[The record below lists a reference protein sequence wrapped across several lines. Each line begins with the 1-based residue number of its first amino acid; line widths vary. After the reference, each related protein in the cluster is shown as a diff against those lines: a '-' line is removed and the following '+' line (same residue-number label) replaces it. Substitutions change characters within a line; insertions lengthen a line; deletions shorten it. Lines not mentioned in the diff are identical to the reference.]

1 MDTTIVAIATPIG
14 YGGVGIIRLSGP
26 TSFNLLNKIFTP
38 IKKECFSPRKML
50 FGTVAFNNI
59 ADDCLAVYFPAPN
72 SFTGEDVVEIQ
83 MHGGVA
89 LLNETVKQLIEYGA
103 TMAQPGE
110 FSKRA
115 VINGKMDITQ
125 AEGLIDMIYAQSIC
139 EMQVASSQMR
149 GDLYKKIVD
158 LQNQLTE
165 MMASIEVALDFPEH
179 EEAPTE
185 EEITLDLPSLIED
198 MQHLVNTEKVGMK
211 LKSGITV
218 ALVGEPN
225 VGKSSLLN
233 ALVGY
238 DRAIVTEI
246 AGTTRDTI
254 SESYQ
259 FNNVRFNIIDTAG
272 LRDSKDI
279 IEQEGIKRTIKTI
292 DECDFVLKI
301 YESDKKSTE
310 NNFFS
315 SFKHKNF
322 ATVLNK
328 CDIKKEVRDNFDIT
342 VSAKNNIN
350 IDNLKQLIYD
360 RTIDKN
366 LISSQIIITNIRHG
380 ELLKKALISL
390 KNAEKDLKRVSL
402 DCIAVLIRQAW
413 DLLGQITGETSNE
426 KIIDTIFSKFC
437 LGK

>member
-26 TSFNLLNKIFTP
+26 TSFDLLKKIFIP
-38 IKKECFSPRKML
+38 AKQEPFAPRKMV
-50 FGTVAFNNI
+50 FGKVSFNNI
-59 ADDCLAVYFPAPN
+59 TDDCLAVYFPAPN

-83 MHGGVA
+83 MHGGVS

-110 FSKRA
+110 YSKRA
-115 VINGKMDITQ
+115 VLNGKMDITQ

-149 GDLYKKIVD
+149 GDLYQKIIEI
-158 LQNQLTE
+158 QKQLTD
-165 MMASIEVALDFPEH
+165 MLASIEVAIDYPEQ
-179 EEAPTE
+179 EDLPTQ
-185 EEITLDLPSLIED
+185 EEITKDLPTLIEEI
-198 MQHLVNTEKVGMK
+198 QHLVSTEKVGMK
-211 LKSGITV
+211 LKSGVNV

-238 DRAIVTEI
+238 DRAIVTDI

-254 SESYQ
+254 TESYQ

-272 LRDSKDI
+272 LRESKNK
-279 IEQEGIKRTIKTI
+279 IEQEGIRRAIKSVQ
-292 DECDFVLKI
+292 ECDFVLKI
-301 YESDKKSTE
+301 YESDKKTRE

-315 SFKHKNF
+315 SFNSKNF
-322 ATVLNK
+322 ANVLNK
-328 CDIKKEVRDNFDIT
+328 CDLVKDTTGSFDIQI
-342 VSAKNNIN
+342 SAKDNIN
-350 IDNLKQLIYD
+350 IDKLKQLIYD
-360 RTIDKN
+360 KTIDKN
-366 LISSQIIITNIRHG
+366 LLSSQIIITNIRHG
-380 ELLKKALISL
+380 ELLKKALMSL
-390 KNAEKDLKRVSL
+390 KDAQKDLKNVSL
-402 DCIAVLIRQAW
+402 DCIAVLIHQTW